1 MPGEEE
7 GDAEVDGQEEEVG
20 ARPGVEE
27 AEEEEWDG
35 GDRVERGGELDG
47 RAGEARPAG
56 EEAWVKGISIFRFI
70 ASSEL
75 S

>member
-1 MPGEEE
+1 MSGEEE

-20 ARPGVEE
+20 AQPGVEE
-27 AEEEEWDG
+27 AEEEEWD
-35 GDRVERGGELDG
+35 GGELDG